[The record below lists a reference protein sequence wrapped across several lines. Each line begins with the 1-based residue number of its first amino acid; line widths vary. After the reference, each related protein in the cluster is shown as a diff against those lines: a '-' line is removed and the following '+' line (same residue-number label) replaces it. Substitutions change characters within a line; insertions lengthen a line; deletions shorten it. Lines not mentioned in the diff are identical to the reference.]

1 VEHLS
6 LSDAVARHV
15 HKGDAINIVYGH
27 SRWTAAAREV
37 CRQWWGRDA
46 GFSIQMFSL
55 GSLGAL
61 FFAGGMVRKVVTA
74 YSGDGFPTSGPNP
87 IYTQAYRSGA
97 VEVEHWSGLTLQQ
110 RLEAAARGLP
120 VAVTRSIESS
130 SMSGNTAYQR
140 IDTAFGPVGIME
152 PLFPDVALLHAP
164 VADRAGNVAISG
176 PLMEGLWAAWAAR
189 RGAIVTVEQVVD
201 DLAPWGH
208 LVQLPAHRVL
218 AVVEA
223 PFGAHPGGMFAR
235 DLPAESYGE
244 DVEFWIACRTAAR
257 DDFTAWAR
265 EWCLDLPDQKAYL
278 QKLGTDRLTWLKG
291 RSDPLSWKADA
302 DAHPVDETAD
312 VTTSERAAVIGA
324 HELARRIHAVGADA
338 VLAGAG
344 VSNLAAWLGVARAR
358 EAGAHA
364 RLTAEMGLW
373 GYTPTPA
380 DPYTFNHRVFPGS
393 EMLTDMSTVLGMLV
407 SGPGTRAI
415 GTLGGAEVD
424 RFGNINS
431 TDIPGSRFLAGSGGA
446 NDVAS
451 GADECLVV
459 MVANRN
465 RLPADCSYI
474 SSPGRAVQAVCTD
487 LGILRKR
494 QDGELHIAAVAFGQ
508 EPLAERIRTFAA
520 ACGWEVGVDL
530 EVEELPETAMADV
543 LVLRRYD
550 PEGLFLRG

>member
-1 VEHLS
+1 MEHLS
-6 LSDAVARHV
+6 LAEAIERHV

-37 CRQWWGRDA
+37 CRQWWDRDP

-87 IYTQAYRSGA
+87 IFTQAYRNGV

-120 VAVTRSIESS
+120 VAVTRSIEGS
-130 SMSGNTAYQR
+130 SMSENDGYQR
-140 IDTAFGPVGIME
+140 VDTAFGPVGLLE
-152 PLFPDVALLHAP
+152 PLFPDVTLLHAP
-164 VADRAGNVAISG
+164 VADRAGNIAISG

-189 RGAIVTVEQVVD
+189 RGAIVTVEHVVD
-201 DLAPWGH
+201 DLSPWGH
-208 LVQLPAHRVL
+208 LVKLPSHRVL

-235 DLPAESYGE
+235 DLPADSYGE
-244 DVEFWIACRTAAR
+244 DVDFWIGCRSAAR
-257 DDFTAWAR
+257 GDFTAWAR
-265 EWCLDLPDQKAYL
+265 EWCLDVPDQRSYVA
-278 QKLGTDRLTWLKG
+278 KLGPDHLSWLKG

-302 DAHPVDETAD
+302 DAHPVDQTAEI
-312 VTTSERAAVIGA
+312 TPAERAAVIGGR
-324 HELARRIHAVGADA
+324 ELSTRIVALDADA

-393 EMLTDMSTVLGMLV
+393 EMLSDMSTVLGMLV
-407 SGPGTRAI
+407 SGPGTRTI

-431 TDIPGSRFLAGSGGA
+431 TDIPGSKFLAGSGGA

-451 GADECLVV
+451 AADECLVV
-459 MVANRN
+459 MVASPT

-474 SSPGRAVQAVCTD
+474 SSPGRTVQTVCTD
-487 LGILRKR
+487 LGVLRKR
-494 QDGELHIAAVAFGQ
+494 DDGQLHVAAVAAGP
-508 EPLAERIRTFAA
+508 EPLAERVRTFAG
-520 ACGWEVGVDL
+520 ACGWTVGIDRDI
-530 EVEELPETAMADV
+530 EELADVAMTDV
-543 LVLRRYD
+543 LVLRQFD